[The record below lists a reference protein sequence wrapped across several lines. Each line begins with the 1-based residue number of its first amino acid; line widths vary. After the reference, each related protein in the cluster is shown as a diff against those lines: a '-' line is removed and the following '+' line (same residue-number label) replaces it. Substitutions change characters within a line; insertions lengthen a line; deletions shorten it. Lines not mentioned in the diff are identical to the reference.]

1 MRKNMLPVG
10 YRPIRITSN
19 KPTLSR
25 FALVAWLVAG
35 FFLFCLA
42 EYHYPSL

>member
-1 MRKNMLPVG
+1 MLLVG

-19 KPTLSR
+19 KPSLPR
-25 FALVAWLVAG
+25 MALVAWLVAC

-42 EYHYPSL
+42 EYYYPSL

>member
-1 MRKNMLPVG
+1 MIPIG
-10 YRPIRITSN
+10 YRPIRIANN
-19 KPTLSR
+19 KPAMPR
-25 FALVAWLVAG
+25 YALVAWLVVC